1 MVRRSEPHGL
11 EGEREEMDT
20 GKRESPEEREDR
32 KAEKRPY
39 VAPKLVKLAS
49 LKEITETTSA
59 QTS

>member
-1 MVRRSEPHGL
+1 MEQK
-11 EGEREEMDT
+11 
-20 GKRESPEEREDR
+20 KRESPEEREDL